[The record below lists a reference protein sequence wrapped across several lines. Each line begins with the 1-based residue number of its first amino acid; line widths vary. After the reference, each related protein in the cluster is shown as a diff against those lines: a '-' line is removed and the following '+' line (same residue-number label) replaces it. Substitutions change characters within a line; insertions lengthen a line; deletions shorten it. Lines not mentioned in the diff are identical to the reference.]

1 MAISVSTN
9 ISSIIAQNYAASAS
23 AKITSNISKLS
34 SGLRINSAA
43 DDASGMA
50 ISEKLKSQIRGI
62 ERASM
67 NAQDGISLLQT
78 AEGGLESIQSLAQR
92 MRELAVQASN
102 GIYTSTDRE
111 EIQKEIDQLNDE
123 IDHIAESTEFNTRK
137 LLNGNSSALWSSG
150 STDIDVNIK
159 GKVAEGNYK
168 MNISVEAGDNYIY
181 KTDVMTLSEDA
192 LGGQITTAGG
202 TQNTTNVVSVSDL
215 KTIESTGTSY
225 YTVDIGGDSAV
236 SAASAS
242 VTASYLQTGS
252 MFSLDTSASSV
263 TFSTPNVTSSGY
275 VEVQFSGEVTS
286 ATTTVQGASFR
297 YIDAKSGEIGEWQTA
312 TVTLSGDTA
321 AVSASG
327 IEADGGTLDLTF
339 DVILGTGGRI
349 QNGDKVLLTVMED
362 YSSVADLSSSGGGT
376 VRISGGASGQAGPT
390 IYFTGT
396 NTLTLKDDG
405 DSDIDFNSVTV
416 YYSTMDEA
424 TGSLNIGS
432 MSLNFKETTNN
443 YTDNNGFTTTG
454 SFNLDVNGAG
464 EAATTSTK
472 MKDISL
478 FTTDDG
484 KNLFNQTQS
493 LTIYGNGS
501 SATIYLEG
509 DDTISDFE
517 RKLQDAIVNGLNMGV
532 NTETSENVSDVNN
545 NLVNFV
551 GAATEYSNEALEGTF
566 IIQTA
571 KLGLDGMLT
580 FAGDE
585 ELINALS
592 LATIQEGSN
601 SALSIDVYDA
611 HTGSLVGSDTVND
624 YKLKDVIAGIDVE
637 IDSSIGLSVSW
648 DDTHKKMQFSSGGD
662 EEVFLHLV
670 DNSTVLQ
677 IGAYEGQTADISI
690 GQTDSDGLGLDEVFL
705 VDQERA
711 QNAISIIDRALSKVS
726 SIRADVGAQISR
738 LEYTISGLDTASENL
753 TSSLGRIQ
761 NLDMAQEMTQFTMN
775 QILSQAAVSMIG
787 QANSQPQLAL
797 QLLG

>member
-23 AKITSNISKLS
+23 AKITKNISKLS

-62 ERASM
+62 NRASM

-137 LLNGNSSALWSSG
+137 LLNGNSSALWSSA
-150 STDIDVNIK
+150 STDINVNIK
-159 GKVAEGNYK
+159 GKVAEGNYR
-168 MNISVEAGDNYIY
+168 MNISVEAGDNYVY
-181 KTDVMTLSEDA
+181 KTDVMTLSEDS

-202 TQNTTNVVSVSDL
+202 TENSTNVVSVSDL

-225 YTVDIGGDSAV
+225 YTVTIGGDSAV

-242 VTASYLQTGS
+242 VTASYLQKGS

-263 TFSTPNVTSSGY
+263 TFSTPDVTSSGY
-275 VEVQFSGEVTS
+275 VEVQFSSEVTS

-297 YIDAKSGEIGEWQTA
+297 YIDAKSGHVGNWQTA
-312 TVTLSGDTA
+312 TVTLTGDTA
-321 AVSASG
+321 LVSASG
-327 IEADGGTLDLTF
+327 MEAEGGTLDLTF
-339 DVILGTGGRI
+339 DVVLGTGGRI
-349 QNGDKVLLTVMED
+349 QNGDKVLLTVNED
-362 YSSVADLSSSGGGT
+362 YSAAADISSSGGGT

-405 DSDIDFNSVTV
+405 DTDIDFNGVTV
-416 YYSTMDEA
+416 YYSTMDEE

-432 MSLNFKETTNN
+432 MSLNFKEATNN
-443 YTDNNGFTTTG
+443 YTDNNGLTTTG
-454 SFNLDVNGAG
+454 SFHLDVNGAG

-472 MKDISL
+472 LKDISR
-478 FTTDDG
+478 FVTDDG
-484 KNLFNQTQS
+484 RNLFDQTQS
-493 LTIYGNGS
+493 LTIYGNGR

-517 RKLQDAIVNGLNMGV
+517 QKLQNAIVDGLAMGV
-532 NTETSENVSDVNN
+532 DTGTSENVSDVNN

-551 GAATEYSNEALEGTF
+551 GSATEYTNEALEGTF

-592 LATIQEGSN
+592 LATLQEGSN

-637 IDSSIGLSVSW
+637 IDSSIGLDISW
-648 DDTHKKMQFSSGGD
+648 DDTQKEMRFSSGGD

-670 DNSTVLQ
+670 DNSTILQ

-711 QNAISIIDRALSKVS
+711 QNSITIIDKALSRVS

-738 LEYTISGLDTASENL
+738 LEYTIAGLGTASENL

-761 NLDMAQEMTQFTMN
+761 NLDMAKEMTQFTMN

-797 QLLG
+797 SLIG